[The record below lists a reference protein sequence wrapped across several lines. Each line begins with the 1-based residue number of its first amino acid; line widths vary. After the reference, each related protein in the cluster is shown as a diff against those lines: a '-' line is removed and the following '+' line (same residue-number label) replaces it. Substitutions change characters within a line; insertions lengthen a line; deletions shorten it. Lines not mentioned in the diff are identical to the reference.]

1 MSYKSVLPYRFRSLG
16 KVLLNYPLRNCV
28 HLFLTVLS
36 NIFATQLRTLIKS
49 IHLICV
55 EALIERLKVCHCEMK
70 CISVVILLSFCSALQ
85 IERFRRVLVLSLST
99 CTSVPSCLLPFEP
112 VASLQNKQTK
122 QPKPTNQ
129 PKSLTGDLWFNNV
142 TPC

>member
-1 MSYKSVLPYRFRSLG
+1 LSYKSVLPYRFRSLG

-122 QPKPTNQ
+122 QPKPTTKAQ
-129 PKSLTGDLWFNNV
+129 HLIQE
-142 TPC
+142 